1 MKPEY
6 IIKQGI
12 YKIIRVNGTEELVL
26 GKPSSKKI
34 MEVIDAEGLDTVI
47 LDFKN
52 CQVMMV
58 DDTGLIDGK
67 PENPIATQLYRS
79 VCKPGS
85 KGTIHGDV
93 VLVNDKD
100 F

>member
-1 MKPEY
+1 MKTEDY
-6 IIKQGI
+6 IKQGT
-12 YKIIRVNGTEELVL
+12 YKIIRVDGKEELVS
-26 GKPSSKKI
+26 GKPSTKKI

-47 LDFKN
+47 LDFKK

-67 PENPIATQLYRS
+67 PENPTATLLYRS

>member
-1 MKPEY
+1 MKTEDY
-6 IIKQGI
+6 IKQGT

-26 GKPSSKKI
+26 GKPSTKKI
-34 MEVIDAEGLDTVI
+34 MELIDAEGLDSVI
-47 LDFKN
+47 LDFQN
-52 CQVMMV
+52 CQIMMV

-67 PENPIATQLYRS
+67 LENPTATQLYRS

>member
-85 KGTIHGDV
+85 K
-93 VLVNDKD
+93 
-100 F
+100 